1 MQFAACTIKAA
12 PLQTTGTHN
21 MTLTDL
27 ELETLRKFNSGTNS
41 KQLTN
46 DLEPGSYDVKLTVS
60 IEGQLLKG
68 NPGIT
73 RSRDTTG
80 TANIL
85 QYLLDR
91 INSTMYSRLLLD
103 LPQIRKGNFEV
114 KHPDN
119 LAQRIDGIMPYREY
133 PRQGSTRFNGQVIA
147 EDLSTDSN
155 TTWPTGLQL
164 SGSNND

>member
-1 MQFAACTIKAA
+1 MEI
-12 PLQTTGTHN
+12 
-21 MTLTDL
+21 TDL
-27 ELETLRKFNSGTNS
+27 ELEALRKFNSGKNAAA
-41 KQLTN
+41 LTN
-46 DLEPGSYDVKLTVS
+46 NLDPGSYPVKVTVTL
-60 IEGQLLKG
+60 EGRLDKG
-68 NPGIT
+68 SPGMT

-114 KHPDN
+114 KYPDD

-133 PRQGSTRFNGQVIA
+133 PRQGSTRFNGSVTVEDIQDIETTSDIKGLQLYQV
-147 EDLSTDSN
+147 
-155 TTWPTGLQL
+155 TGLQHIQ
-164 SGSNND
+164 GT